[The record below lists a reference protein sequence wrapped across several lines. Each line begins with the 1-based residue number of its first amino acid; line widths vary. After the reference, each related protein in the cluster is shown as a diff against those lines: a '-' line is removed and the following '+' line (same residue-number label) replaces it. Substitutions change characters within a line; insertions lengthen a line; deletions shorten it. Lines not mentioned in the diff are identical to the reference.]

1 MTISFTLKNIFWPTW
16 EASKGYIIMAQEDE
30 VVYLCLLEMEGEFN
44 PGIMTP
50 LIPLKPLIPVLIW
63 ASQVAQWLKNPPA
76 MQETQVRSLAWEDP
90 LEEGMATHCS
100 IFARRIPR
108 TEEPGGL

>member
-16 EASKGYIIMAQEDE
+16 EASEGYIIMTQEDE

-50 LIPLKPLIPVLIW
+50 DLL
-63 ASQVAQWLKNPPA
+63 S
-76 MQETQVRSLAWEDP
+76 
-90 LEEGMATHCS
+90 H
-100 IFARRIPR
+100 
-108 TEEPGGL
+108 